1 MGAHGI
7 DGIDHLVIVV
17 RDLEKAQDAYRRM
30 GFTVSPKGRHGEL
43 KSANHTIMFGEG
55 DYLELLAIEQP
66 HPFTA
71 FYSDV
76 LKTRE
81 GIAAAALKTGDARAA
96 RGLLSEA
103 GYPAG
108 EPVEFGRPVDL
119 PGGARDARFT
129 TTPIDGVPEWGG
141 RVFLCQHHTPDVVW
155 RPELIQHDNTATGLA
170 ALVVAADDPAAT
182 AASYARLFGTA
193 VEEQGPARVVPT
205 GSAPI
210 VVADPAALHWGW
222 TGDPALAPELAVP
235 RPFLAGV
242 VLRVADLERAQQ
254 ALQKSKFPTVVGN
267 GVLRVSSASA
277 CGAMLAFAKDFDLR
291 ALIP

>member
-7 DGIDHLVIVV
+7 NGIDHLVIVV

-30 GFTVSPKGRHGEL
+30 GFTVSPRGRHGEL
-43 KSANHTIMFGEG
+43 KSANHTMMFGAG

-66 HPFTA
+66 HPFTTY
-71 FYSDV
+71 FSDV

-81 GIAAAALKTGDARAA
+81 GIAAAALKTDDARAA
-96 RGLLSEA
+96 QRLLVEA

-108 EPVEFGRPVDL
+108 EPVEFGRPVEL
-119 PGGARDARFT
+119 PGGAQQARFT

-141 RVFLCQHHTPDVVW
+141 RVFLCQHHTPEVVW
-155 RPELIQHDNTATGLA
+155 RPELVQHDNTVTGLA
-170 ALVVAADDPAAT
+170 ALVVAADDPDAT
-182 AASYARLFGTA
+182 AASYARLFGA
-193 VEEQGPARVVPT
+193 VVETRGPARVVPT

-222 TGDPALAPELAVP
+222 TGDPALAVA
-235 RPFLAGV
+235 RPFLAGM
-242 VLRVADLERAQQ
+242 VLTVADLERAQQ
-254 ALQKSKFPTVVGN
+254 ALQKSKFPTVLGN

-277 CGAMLAFAKDFDLR
+277 CGAMLAFAKDFDLG

>member
-7 DGIDHLVIVV
+7 NGIDHLVIVV

-30 GFTVSPKGRHGEL
+30 GFTISPKGRHGEL
-43 KSANHTIMFGEG
+43 KSANHTMMFGAG

-71 FYSDV
+71 FFSDV

-81 GIAAAALKTGDARAA
+81 GIAAAALKTDDARAA
-96 RGLLSEA
+96 QRLLVEA

-108 EPVEFGRPVDL
+108 EPVEFGRPVEL
-119 PGGARDARFT
+119 PGGAQQARFT
-129 TTPIDGVPEWGG
+129 TTPIDGVSEWGG
-141 RVFLCQHHTPDVVW
+141 RVFLCQHHTPEVVW
-155 RPELIQHDNTATGLA
+155 RPELIQHDNTVTGLA
-170 ALVVAADDPAAT
+170 ALVVAADDPDAT

-193 VEEQGPARVVPT
+193 VETRGPARVVPT

-222 TGDPALAPELAVP
+222 TGDPSLVVP
-235 RPFLAGV
+235 RPFLAGM
-242 VLRVADLERAQQ
+242 VLTVADLERAQQ
-254 ALQKSKFPTVVGN
+254 ALQKSKFPIVVGN

-277 CGAMLAFAKDFDLR
+277 CGAMLAFAKEFDLG